1 MCPVTSS
8 VVHVFLRSAH
18 PALPAES
25 AWLTQVWDNCQ
36 GVFGEEVGVARTRIG
51 RAHGAVTAKL
61 FICALVTLLSASVAA
76 GAPAHADSGADFL
89 AVVSKTGINAGDS
102 PADVVLTL
110 SRGMLACRLL
120 HYGYPT
126 EVAIREVGYGFPD
139 ASRDQ
144 LVSFVDAAK
153 AKLCEPNFS
162 QLNPG
167 TY

>member
-1 MCPVTSS
+1 MFGKEVRA
-8 VVHVFLRSAH
+8 LRVRVGRAYV
-18 PALPAES
+18 AAT
-25 AWLTQVWDNCQ
+25 ATTV
-36 GVFGEEVGVARTRIG
+36 VGV
-51 RAHGAVTAKL
+51 VTA
-61 FICALVTLLSASVAA
+61 FLSASVVVA
-76 GAPAHADSGADFL
+76 APASADSGADFL
-89 AVVSKTGINAGDS
+89 AVVSETGINVGDS

-139 ASRDQ
+139 ATPAQ
-144 LVSFVDAAK
+144 LVGFVDAAK
-153 AKLCEPNFS
+153 ATLCEPNFR

>member
-1 MCPVTSS
+1 MGT
-8 VVHVFLRSAH
+8 
-18 PALPAES
+18 PA
-25 AWLTQVWDNCQ
+25 N
-36 GVFGEEVGVARTRIG
+36 
-51 RAHGAVTAKL
+51 
-61 FICALVTLLSASVAA
+61 
-76 GAPAHADSGADFL
+76 ADSSTDFL
-89 AVVSKTGINAGDS
+89 AVVSKTGINVGDS

-139 ASRDQ
+139 ATRAQ

-153 AKLCEPNFS
+153 ATLCEPNFR

-167 TY
+167 DY